1 MDLYLEW
8 NGDLVLT
15 PNGSA
20 QTAVNWDQARERII
34 RSFLTNSAQQL
45 PDGSYTPADYV
56 FDITF
61 GEGAGALVDQNP
73 EQAYILGLT
82 QRMRQAVLSDAS
94 ADPGQVPVIVI
105 TQPEPDTYQVFVSV
119 PLIDGTQGSVSITL
133 G

>member
-15 PNGSA
+15 PNGSV

-73 EQAYILGLT
+73 DQAYILGLT

>member
-1 MDLYLEW
+1 MDFYLEW

-15 PNGSA
+15 PSGSV

-73 EQAYILGLT
+73 DQAYILGLT

>member
-1 MDLYLEW
+1 VDLYLEW

-73 EQAYILGLT
+73 DQAYILGLT

>member
-1 MDLYLEW
+1 MDFYLEW

-15 PNGSA
+15 PSGSA

-73 EQAYILGLT
+73 DQAYILGLN

>member
-34 RSFLTNSAQQL
+34 RRFLTNSAQQL
-45 PDGSYTPADYV
+45 PDGSFTPSDYV
-56 FDITF
+56 FDISY

-73 EQAYILGLT
+73 DEAYVLSLN

-94 ADPGQVPVIVI
+94 ADPGAVPVVVI

-119 PLIDGTQGSVSITL
+119 PLIDGTMGNVSITL